1 MRSPPFPPL
10 PFSAG
15 LPKSKTNW
23 LSFGR
28 RANRSTAVSA
38 RKSCCVRSR
47 VMVEDVLGLDVLLAV
62 VVADDN
68 VDDAVGFVVP
78 VRVMADDNVDDAV
91 RVTVAKVVFD
101 EPDIGFEGAARAEE
115 AKMAAAII
123 GVKSILRITDWTEKK
138 SSENKRQ

>member
-1 MRSPPFPPL
+1 
-10 PFSAG
+10 
-15 LPKSKTNW
+15 
-23 LSFGR
+23 
-28 RANRSTAVSA
+28 
-38 RKSCCVRSR
+38 
-47 VMVEDVLGLDVLLAV
+47 MVEDVLGLDVLLAV